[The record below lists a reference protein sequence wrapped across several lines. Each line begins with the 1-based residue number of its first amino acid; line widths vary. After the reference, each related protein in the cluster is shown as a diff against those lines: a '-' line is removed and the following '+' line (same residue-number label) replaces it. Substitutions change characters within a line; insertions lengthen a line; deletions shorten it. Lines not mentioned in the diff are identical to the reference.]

1 MEVLDPWVLQVLL
14 VLQAKE
20 AKGEGMDLPANLAS
34 GVLME
39 QWVLRE
45 NLVLSENLVVLDF
58 LEFLEQKEILGG
70 LVLKAAQGFRVQ
82 EENLVNL
89 GCQENLVKWVHLEK
103 MEAMERKEALVFLV
117 LLDLPDSLAQEANL
131 V

>member
-20 AKGEGMDLPANLAS
+20 AKEEGMDLLANLAL

-45 NLVLSENLVVLDF
+45 NLVLSGNLVVLDF
-58 LEFLEQKEILGG
+58 LEFLEQKEILGE

-89 GCQENLVKWVHLEK
+89 ACQENLVKWVHLEK
-103 MEAMERKEALVFLV
+103 MEATERKEALVFLV
-117 LLDLPDSLAQEANL
+117 LLALPDSLAQEANL

>member
-20 AKGEGMDLPANLAS
+20 AKEEGMDLPANLAS

-45 NLVLSENLVVLDF
+45 NLVLSGNLVVLDF
-58 LEFLEQKEILGG
+58 LEFLEQKEILVE

-89 GCQENLVKWVHLEK
+89 ACQENLVKWVHLEK

>member
-1 MEVLDPWVLQVLL
+1 MEVLDPWVQQVLL
-14 VLQAKE
+14 VLQVKE
-20 AKGEGMDLPANLAS
+20 AKEEGMDLLANLAS

-45 NLVLSENLVVLDF
+45 NLVLSGNLVVLDF
-58 LEFLEQKEILGG
+58 LEFLEQKEILGE
-70 LVLKAAQGFRVQ
+70 LVLKAALGFRVQ

-89 GCQENLVKWVHLEK
+89 ACLENLVKWVHLEK
-103 MEAMERKEALVFLV
+103 MEATERKEALVFLV

>member
-20 AKGEGMDLPANLAS
+20 VKEEGMDLLANLAS

-45 NLVLSENLVVLDF
+45 NLVLSGNLVVLDF
-58 LEFLEQKEILGG
+58 LEFLEQKEILGE

-89 GCQENLVKWVHLEK
+89 ACQENLVKWVHLEK
-103 MEAMERKEALVFLV
+103 MEATERKEAQVFLV
-117 LLDLPDSLAQEANL
+117 LLDLLDSLAQEANL